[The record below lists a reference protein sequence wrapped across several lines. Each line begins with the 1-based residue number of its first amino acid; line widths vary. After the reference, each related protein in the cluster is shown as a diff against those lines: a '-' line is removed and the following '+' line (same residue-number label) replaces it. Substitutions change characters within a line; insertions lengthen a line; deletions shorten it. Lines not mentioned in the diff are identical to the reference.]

1 VGLLIFYSIL
11 IIPYRIGFQV
21 HTTTGENLFDDV
33 VDLIF
38 FIDIVVAFN
47 TAYVD
52 QLTENVVTDR
62 QKIALKYLQ
71 LWFWIDLA
79 SSIPFDTVFRLTM
92 GNVSSALSTL
102 RLIKIFRLT
111 RMLKLIRFFKLSK
124 IGKLVDSLNINPA
137 LLGVQ
142 KLILQICFVAHI
154 VACFWHFITTSDV
167 RIHDKEGA
175 TDSLRPNPDGATWTA
190 TFGYENKP
198 KGAVYVAAFYW
209 TISTMLSIGYG
220 DITGTNKA
228 ERIYCIFTMVL
239 GGVMFGAVI
248 AQVTR
253 LIESRNPQAK
263 AFKEKMDE
271 LKAYLNE
278 KHLPTKLKTAAKVP
292 LTSLP
297 PSSSLPPPGLLRI
310 FPLQEISVCREFHLH
325 RPPPQP
331 PQQTRPL
338 DLLQRGAS
346 HSSLPR
352 L

>member
-1 VGLLIFYSIL
+1 MIIQNRLFDNEGQYKIIWDTIMGLIILYSIL

-21 HTTTGENLFDDV
+21 RTNHIENLFDYA
-33 VDLIF
+33 VDLLF
-38 FIDIVVAFN
+38 FVDIIVAFN

-52 QLTENVVTDR
+52 ELTENVVIDR
-62 QKIALKYLQ
+62 HKIALNYLK

-79 SSIPFDTVFRLTM
+79 SSIPFDGILELAM
-92 GNVSSALSTL
+92 GNVSSAFSTL

-124 IGKLVDSLNINPA
+124 IGKVVDSLNINPA

-167 RIHDKEGA
+167 RVHFDNETRTA
-175 TDSLRPNPDGATWTA
+175 STRPVEDGETWTIK
-190 TFGYENKP
+190 FGYEEKP

-220 DITGTNKA
+220 DIYGTNNV
-228 ERIYCIFTMVL
+228 ERIYCIVTMLL

-263 AFKEKMDE
+263 AFKEKVDE

-278 KHLPTKLKTAAKVP
+278 KHLPSKLKADAKVP
-292 LTSLP
+292 
-297 PSSSLPPPGLLRI
+297 
-310 FPLQEISVCREFHLH
+310 
-325 RPPPQP
+325 
-331 PQQTRPL
+331 
-338 DLLQRGAS
+338 
-346 HSSLPR
+346 
-352 L
+352 

>member
-1 VGLLIFYSIL
+1 MIGQKHLFDNDGKYKIIWDTIVGLIILYSIL

-21 HTTTGENLFDDV
+21 RTNSTENTFDYI
-33 VDLIF
+33 VDLLF
-38 FIDIVVAFN
+38 FVDIVVAFN

-52 QLTENVVTDR
+52 DLTEHVVIDR
-62 QKIALKYLQ
+62 RKIALNYLK

-79 SSIPFDTVFRLTM
+79 SSIPFDSILELAM
-92 GNVSSALSTL
+92 GNVSATLSTL

-111 RMLKLIRFFKLSK
+111 RLLKLIRFFKLSK
-124 IGKLVDSLNINPA
+124 IGKVVDSLNINPG

-142 KLILQICFVAHI
+142 KLILQICFVAHL

-167 RIHDKEGA
+167 RIHFDEEIKSA
-175 TDSLRPNPDGATWTA
+175 SMRPVDDGETWTIK
-190 TFGYENKP
+190 FGYEEKP

-220 DITGTNKA
+220 DISGTNKA
-228 ERIYCIFTMVL
+228 ERLYCIFTMLL

-271 LKAYLNE
+271 LQAYLNE
-278 KHLPTKLKTAAKVP
+278 KHLPTRLKTAAKVP
-292 LTSLP
+292 
-297 PSSSLPPPGLLRI
+297 SSSSTSSPLLSLSPGVLWI
-310 FPLQEISVCREFHLH
+310 FPS
-325 RPPPQP
+325 
-331 PQQTRPL
+331 
-338 DLLQRGAS
+338 
-346 HSSLPR
+346 
-352 L
+352 